1 MRGMFAYHQGVG
13 GRAPTKVGERA
24 PTEVEMFEVEM

>member
-1 MRGMFAYHQGVG
+1 MTRFSMG
-13 GRAPTKVGERA
+13 GRAPVKVGERA